1 MKFQIGE
8 SMKNTVMLLI
18 QESRFK
24 ELKAIVDKINVVDIA
39 DLFELLKRDQ
49 VIIVFRLLNKE
60 NAAEV
65 FAYLTRENQQYII
78 ESITDSEIKT
88 IMDEL
93 FIDDTV
99 DFLEEMPANV
109 VNRVL
114 KTVDVETRK
123 TINHF
128 LTYPDNSAGSLMTIE
143 MVALNKE
150 MTVEQAIDYIREN
163 GTDKE
168 TINNCYVINKTRKLE
183 GTLSIRKL
191 ILSPKGA
198 LLHEIMDTDMIKV
211 NTYDDQEDIANLFK
225 KYGYTVIPVVDKEN
239 CLVGIITIDD
249 IIDIIEQENTEDF
262 QIMAAMTPSEDEY
275 MKTPIFTLVK
285 NRFLWL
291 LILMITATFTG
302 AIISRYQDLLEYMV
316 ILASFIPLLM
326 DTGGNAG
333 SQSSTMVI
341 RSIALGEVEFKNIF
355 AIVWKELRVGII
367 VGMCLAVVNFLRIL
381 IFSPEAE
388 ISVAIIVSITLIAT
402 VTLAKMIG
410 GMLPIFAKTI
420 KIDPAIMSAPL
431 ITSIVDIMSLVIFF
445 WLSSRF
451 LIG

>member
-1 MKFQIGE
+1 
-8 SMKNTVMLLI
+8 MKNTVMLLI

-24 ELKAIVDKINVVDIA
+24 ELKTIVDKINVVDIA

-114 KTVDVETRK
+114 KTVDTETRK

-191 ILSPKGA
+191 ILSQKDA
-198 LLHEIMDTDMIKV
+198 LLEDIMDTDMIKV

-275 MKTPIFTLVK
+275 MKTPIFILVK

-302 AIISRYQDLLEYMV
+302 AIISRFDNLLQNIV

-355 AIVWKELRVGII
+355 SIVWKELRVGII
-367 VGMCLAVVNFLRIL
+367 VGICLAFVNFLRIL
-381 IFSPEAE
+381 IFTDAGMP
-388 ISVAIIVSITLIAT
+388 IAIIVSFTLIAT
-402 VTLAKMIG
+402 VTLAKIIG

-445 WLSSRF
+445 WLSSMF
-451 LIG
+451 LGV